1 MLHAGI
7 VWLRNGWN
15 TWFSLKPLPHLLPA
29 KVSSLRFDARMC
41 KQRPREETT
50 KRRDV
55 TTEESQSLAI
65 NLHGTNVFFLWKC
78 DFQKF
83 EIKFCQQCRIF
94 QVTLWTL
101 EIDSLFPPLMSV
113 EAHVMASWARGVS
126 DGFQISFVDKW
137 FRPSSFPSWE
147 GRQLFVSFKRQR
159 SSLMCGH
166 FINCFWNCRWD
177 LEKCELAWWVNGSRK
192 DL

>member
-78 DFQKF
+78 NFQKF
-83 EIKFCQQCRIF
+83 GEFVKLMKSNFVNNVAFSKKRYR
-94 QVTLWTL
+94 LWKSILCFHLWCLLKPMLWLL
-101 EIDSLFPPLMSV
+101 E
-113 EAHVMASWARGVS
+113 H
-126 DGFQISFVDKW
+126 
-137 FRPSSFPSWE
+137 E
-147 GRQLFVSFKRQR
+147 G
-159 SSLMCGH
+159 
-166 FINCFWNCRWD
+166 
-177 LEKCELAWWVNGSRK
+177 
-192 DL
+192 